1 MLFYCSSFVFYL
13 ILPSRFKEALLVD
26 CITSP
31 FHFIIFNMKKILLIE
46 DDLNMADNIK
56 ELLELTNY
64 QVLVADNG
72 KLGVEKALAQ
82 SPDLII
88 CDIKMPALDGFG
100 VLHAIQKNEH
110 ARNIPFIFL
119 TGSDTRSDYRRAMDL
134 GVDDFITKPFE
145 PTELLNAI
153 DIRMKKKDAS
163 LQFALSN
170 IDNFQT
176 DAHLSNGMNVFEAL
190 TDNCQINTY
199 KKKETIF
206 TEGNHLSGV
215 YFIIEGRVKTYKT
228 NDIGKAL
235 AIDLYNTGD
244 IFGYASLFEGT
255 SHEDNAVA
263 LENTSLAVIPKKDFF
278 TLLNNNHQAAQLFIK
293 LMATNIIS
301 KEEKLIGIAFNSL
314 RKKVSDALVILLNKF
329 GDSQEEQFTINIS
342 RDHLASIAGTA
353 TESLV
358 RTLGEFKAEKLI
370 DVTRDGSIR
379 ILNKRKLV
387 NLSN

>member
-1 MLFYCSSFVFYL
+1 
-13 ILPSRFKEALLVD
+13 
-26 CITSP
+26 
-31 FHFIIFNMKKILLIE
+31 MKKILLIE